1 MTKRFK
7 KKNKKITFLVIE
19 PARKKLPLNLTE
31 LIRELDNYKLTGMF
45 LLSCRSLKK
54 MKRRMRDQHQNPRRG
69 PRTTGGAK
77 KGAEKMTMGIEDVVM
92 TLDTRPE
99 NQGASLL

>member
-7 KKNKKITFLVIE
+7 KKKKKITFLVIE
-19 PARKKLPLNLTE
+19 PARKKLPLNLAE

-54 MKRRMRDQHQNPRRG
+54 MKRRMRDQNPRRG